1 MFLSIFNLEN
11 NKRGNNMGGSSMI
24 RSYFV
29 QKDETERNFNNK
41 KEPEPELVIYKG
53 ELVVTEKQN

>member
-1 MFLSIFNLEN
+1 
-11 NKRGNNMGGSSMI
+11 MGGSSMTH
-24 RSYFV
+24 RYFV
-29 QKDETERNFNNK
+29 QKDEAERNFNHK